1 METIIAFFNENFWA
15 TATILASMSTSLTGV
30 VNHLLNPNRIW
41 KQVIAWL
48 ISIALTIGG
57 YFLNVITVADPIW
70 LTLTLTGVFVGLA
83 SNGIY
88 EIPVIKKW
96 VQSWLPYKEAK
107 KDVE

>member
-70 LTLTLTGVFVGLA
+70 LTLALTGVFVGLA

-96 VQSWLPYKEAK
+96 VKSWLPYKEAK

>member
-30 VNHLLNPNRIW
+30 VNHLLNSNRIW

-70 LTLTLTGVFVGLA
+70 LTLALTDVFVGLA

-96 VQSWLPYKEAK
+96 VCNSSLKN
-107 KDVE
+107 